1 MEIWAEK
8 DSILRKYAFTTIG
21 EIPDRKEGENGC
33 IQKRTLKHYHKDEVV
48 SVLKK
53 QDCGQKISPD

>member
-8 DSILRKYAFTTIG
+8 DSILRKYAFTTVG

-33 IQKRTLKHYHKDEVV
+33 IQKRTLKQV
-48 SVLKK
+48 
-53 QDCGQKISPD
+53 P